1 MQTVESV
8 IAGLPYKHQP
18 AVQRLRS
25 MILKADPGVVET
37 VKWGTPVYSRGRN
50 LISIVPNPEHVQL
63 KLWEGGLFARRF
75 KCIEGQGKG
84 MRHITVPYQ
93 GDFDFD
99 MIANVISAIIKIKK
113 PAAPAK
119 AAPAEKAAAAAAPA
133 KKLAAPAKKAAAAAR
148 PGTRAA
154 P

>member
-50 LISIVPNPEHVQL
+50 LISIVPTEVHIEL
-63 KLWEGGLFARRF
+63 KLWEGGALARKH
-75 KCIEGQGKG
+75 KCIEGKGKG
-84 MRHITVPYQ
+84 MRHITIPYE
-93 GDFDFD
+93 GACDFEA
-99 MIANVISAIIKIKK
+99 IESVISAIIKK
-113 PAAPAK
+113 PA
-119 AAPAEKAAAAAAPA
+119 
-133 KKLAAPAKKAAAAAR
+133 
-148 PGTRAA
+148 
-154 P
+154 

>member
-1 MQTVESV
+1 MQTVDNL

-50 LISIVPNPEHVQL
+50 LISIVPNEEHVQL
-63 KLWEGGLFARRF
+63 KLWEGGLLARRF
-75 KCIEGQGKG
+75 KCIEGKGKG

-93 GDFDFD
+93 GDFDFET
-99 MIANVISAIIKIKK
+99 IAGVITAIIKIKK

-119 AAPAEKAAAAAAPA
+119 KAAAAAGKPV
-133 KKLAAPAKKAAAAAR
+133 AR
-148 PGTRAA
+148 PA
-154 P
+154 PHTAS